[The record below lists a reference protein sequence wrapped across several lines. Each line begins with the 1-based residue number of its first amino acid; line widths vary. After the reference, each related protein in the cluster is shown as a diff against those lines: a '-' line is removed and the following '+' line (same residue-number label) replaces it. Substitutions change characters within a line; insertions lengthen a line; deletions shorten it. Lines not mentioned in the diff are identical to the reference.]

1 MGFSAIGE
9 AIIPVAG
16 PVCNAALGRAS
27 YTEAKAMMKRNP
39 WSDIKARTT
48 PDVRAR
54 IEAEARLLSEDI
66 GARTAAETATPQAQ
80 EDGGD
85 VRNDHDKD
93 TDRH

>member
-1 MGFSAIGE
+1 
-9 AIIPVAG
+9 
-16 PVCNAALGRAS
+16 
-27 YTEAKAMMKRNP
+27 MMKRHP

-54 IEAEARLLSEDI
+54 IQAEARLLSEDI
-66 GARTAAETATPQAQ
+66 GARTAAETATSAQ
-80 EDGGD
+80 EDCGD